1 MVRVRGQLD
10 APLVNMEAMQQ
21 EYWER
26 QEVVLPSLT
35 KLHKPKGWRRWF
47 YKTQAPKVVLQ
58 RLPDD
63 LQGELLKDQPKT
75 RQIADKAL
83 KGEPLTQD
91 EVIFVNHA
99 ENKVRPITYSML
111 TKMIIEPK
119 MNYDDVVL
127 MFEFL
132 DDYDENTLIAFVN
145 QMTSEKASVMNQVM
159 KERTAEL
166 NDLTMQMRGTQ

>member
-58 RLPDD
+58 RLPDEDWHKIQAQFHD

-99 ENKVRPITYSML
+99 EN
-111 TKMIIEPK
+111 
-119 MNYDDVVL
+119 
-127 MFEFL
+127 
-132 DDYDENTLIAFVN
+132 
-145 QMTSEKASVMNQVM
+145 
-159 KERTAEL
+159 
-166 NDLTMQMRGTQ
+166 